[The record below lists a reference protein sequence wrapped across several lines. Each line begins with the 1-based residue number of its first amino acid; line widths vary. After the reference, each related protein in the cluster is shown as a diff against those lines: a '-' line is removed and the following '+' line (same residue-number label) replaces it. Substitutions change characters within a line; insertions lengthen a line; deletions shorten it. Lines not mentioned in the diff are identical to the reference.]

1 MADLINIRRHFLY
14 STEIFAVEAFF
25 CFYTNFL
32 KNILTLGSFPSVPNM
47 VDNYAKNVDERGRN
61 FMCEHTLPSLF
72 VLVRFNLKILFS
84 TAASLPYN
92 SLYFAEHVSAHL
104 LVFGYAVRLN
114 LVTYFIVF
122 FLLS

>member
-72 VLVRFNLKILFS
+72 VLVRFNLRFFFQLLHLCHIVPYTLQSMSAHICLFS
-84 TAASLPYN
+84 GML
-92 SLYFAEHVSAHL
+92 
-104 LVFGYAVRLN
+104 
-114 LVTYFIVF
+114 
-122 FLLS
+122 